1 MAATRTRTKATALP
15 DGLLG
20 AWLASKPKVLD
31 ETKLAPLIG
40 GWTVDT
46 QNAVARVFGVSPNT
60 IKQSWMSAGM
70 PGRQG
75 RWNVLDIFAWRV
87 RHEQAIDAKRSQSP
101 TPTDAETRQAM
112 ADARKTELQV
122 EKLELEMAETAG
134 RLIDREIAGTAF
146 RSILSEL
153 AEAASTI
160 GDEMETEFPIDV
172 AKEKAATINRKF
184 TRLLNS
190 AAEKGARV
198 IPQVRTA

>member
-1 MAATRTRTKATALP
+1 MGATRTRTKAKPLP

-31 ETKLAPLIG
+31 ESKLQSLIG

-87 RHEQAIDAKRSQSP
+87 RHEQALDAKRNNTP
-101 TPTDAETRQAM
+101 TPTDAEQRQIL

-153 AEAASTI
+153 AEGATTI
-160 GDEMETEFPIDV
+160 GDEMETEFPLDV
-172 AKEKAATINRKF
+172 AKEKVATINRKF
-184 TRLLNS
+184 ARLLTA

-198 IPQVRTA
+198 VPPLRAP